1 MRKAVFFDR
10 DGTINVNYGYV
21 YKKEQLE
28 FVDGIPEIIKDYNE
42 KGILVVVVSNQAGIA
57 RGLYTEREM
66 HDFNN
71 YMNQQLQDIY
81 GAHIDKFYF
90 CPHHPEFTGKCDCR
104 KPSSGMFFRAAKE
117 LDIDLKN
124 SVMYGDKESDMIAAK
139 NAGILT
145 TYLVKC
151 DKNIKY

>member
-124 SVMYGDKESDMIAAK
+124 SVMYGDKESDIIAAK
-139 NAGILT
+139 KAGIKT

-151 DKNIKY
+151 DKNI